1 MALLVL
7 RNVYSHLIVCFDPY
21 HVSLSV
27 SIQYVKSDKTNPL
40 IKHYQ
45 PTRQK
50 PNIKQK
56 KSQER
61 VTSPI
66 YKKNIILT
74 KTSPHIRHIFTV
86 DNKEMNLNRFHF
98 ISRTHYLNSPYFFLE
113 ALV

>member
-7 RNVYSHLIVCFDPY
+7 RKVYSHLIVCFDLY

-27 SIQYVKSDKTNPL
+27 SKSDKSDKTNPI

-66 YKKNIILT
+66 YKKTL
-74 KTSPHIRHIFTV
+74 
-86 DNKEMNLNRFHF
+86 
-98 ISRTHYLNSPYFFLE
+98 Y
-113 ALV
+113 